1 LTKATPVTQTFNSD
15 EEDVARDEPCRE
27 IQTSSDHFV
36 RFRKNSLPTLRR
48 FLLSSNTHE
57 MFQRSAVSSM
67 DHRFM
72 QHPSLSPDSSTLIRT
87 ELGALPVVP
96 RSANPRA
103 VEIVENC
110 RDYLLM
116 AANRAV
122 GGELRVKVPPS
133 DLVQETVMA
142 AIDGFDQF
150 RGTTERELLAWL
162 TRILSFRIIDAARQ
176 FQRQKVDLRREVS
189 ISAESSEVELA
200 LLQSDGSP
208 SAFLMAEED
217 ERQLLDAMS
226 KLSAESAELIRLRHW
241 EDLSFNEIARRL
253 GMSESGVRKRWSS
266 AICELRE
273 YIEK

>member
-1 LTKATPVTQTFNSD
+1 
-15 EEDVARDEPCRE
+15 
-27 IQTSSDHFV
+27 
-36 RFRKNSLPTLRR
+36 
-48 FLLSSNTHE
+48 
-57 MFQRSAVSSM
+57 
-67 DHRFM
+67 M